1 MAIRTELTL
10 RLPNSPG
17 ALAGVC
23 RALADERVNIV
34 ALSVEPS
41 GQLRL
46 VVDNH
51 VRASGVLRER
61 HHQVT
66 TREVLVAA
74 VASGPGALAPVLAM
88 VAGAGV
94 NVEYA
99 YGTAPDTGSSSAS
112 IVIGVEDA
120 ARAAAA
126 AGI

>member
-1 MAIRTELTL
+1 MPIRTELNL

-17 ALAGVC
+17 ALAAVC

-34 ALSVEPS
+34 GLSVEPS

-51 VRASGVLRER
+51 VRAAGVLRER

-66 TREVLVAA
+66 EREVVVAN
-74 VASGPGALAPVLAM
+74 VGTGPGAFAPVLAL
-88 VAGAGV
+88 VAGAGI
-94 NVEYA
+94 NIEYA
-99 YGTAPDTGSSSAS
+99 YGTAPDGAGGAS
-112 IVIGVEDA
+112 VVLGVENA